1 MARRTPT
8 ADQKQ
13 AAEERRAR
21 MRELAGIVS
30 KMTEAE
36 RQEIANRAG
45 GVVTIEGR
53 RLSLFNTVFIL
64 QQVGSAS
71 VVGGFQQW
79 RNAGRVVRKGE
90 KAIAMWVPIEKTT
103 APSAAPGGEED
114 EEDRKKRFRLVS
126 VFDIAQTDS
135 IAVAEAVEIAEAA

>member
-8 ADQKQ
+8 LEQKQ

-36 RQEIANRAG
+36 RQEIADRAG
-45 GVVTIEGR
+45 GIVTIEGR

-64 QQVGSAS
+64 QQDGGAS
-71 VVGGFQQW
+71 VVGGFAQW
-79 RNAGRVVRKGE
+79 RSAGRVVRKGE
-90 KAIAMWVPIEKTT
+90 KAIAMWVPKVTT
-103 APSAAPGGEED
+103 AQVETPEGD
-114 EEDRKKRFRLVS
+114 EETTGGTRFLLVS
-126 VFDIAQTDS
+126 VFDIAQTDP